1 MSPFRLPSVLTGS
14 LRNTPESAS
23 PHYRVTL
30 RTLSCNNYRKTN
42 WDVQR
47 VFYSRQV
54 WSVLLPLDLGDLDS
68 KTQNHPKPEFCRTA
82 RTIINPF
89 LTYNFRTGSW
99 FNSMLP
105 PGARSAPAKNPDFY
119 LICKIFSFGLPY
131 WYFYRTSCTC
141 ENFRLI
147 SRWNLL
153 NP

>member
-1 MSPFRLPSVLTGS
+1 MSPFRLPSVLKGS

-30 RTLSCNNYRKTN
+30 RPLSCNNYRKTN
-42 WDVQR
+42 WDVQC

-54 WSVLLPLDLGDLDS
+54 WSVLLPLDFGDLDS
-68 KTQNHPKPEFCRTA
+68 KTQNQ
-82 RTIINPF
+82 
-89 LTYNFRTGSW
+89 NFVGLQGRLSILSSHTTLGRVVG
-99 FNSMLP
+99 LILCYP